1 MNIYTI
7 KIKTT
12 VTWHHDYY
20 GSQGYKKVIIKGI
33 KFKNFKNWKTA
44 AI

>member
-12 VTWHHDYY
+12 VIWHHDYY
-20 GSQGYKKVIIKGI
+20 GCQGYKKVIIKGI
-33 KFKNFKNWKTA
+33 KFKNFKNCKIV